1 MPNKGIYEGQPVN
14 IMDIALGIEVGICSN
29 RVLERRYNYAVDGSQ

>member
-1 MPNKGIYEGQPVN
+1 MPSKEFMSAEVN

-29 RVLERRYNYAVDGSQ
+29 RVLEREYNYAVDGSQ